1 MNEFGWSQTMVTLV
15 VISVFAA
22 ALLSARV
29 PSTFEATAYS
39 LSGTTATGGVTS
51 RGSVAADL
59 AILPVGTRVRITGA
73 GRYSGVY
80 VVKDTGPKIAG
91 AHIDIYMPSRLEAK
105 RFGKRRVR
113 LRVLEKGKN

>member
-1 MNEFGWSQTMVTLV
+1 MVRIV
-15 VISVFAA
+15 FISIFAA

-29 PSTFEATAYS
+29 PATFEATAYS
-39 LSGTTATGGVTS
+39 VTGTTATGDVTS
-51 RGSVAADL
+51 RGTVAADP
-59 AILPVGTRVRITGA
+59 AILPAGTRFRITGA

-113 LRVLEKGKN
+113 LRVLPRGKT

>member
-1 MNEFGWSQTMVTLV
+1 MKLV

-22 ALLSARV
+22 ALLSARG

-39 LSGTTATGGVTS
+39 VTGTTANGDVTS
-51 RGSVAADL
+51 RGTIAADL
-59 AILPVGTRVRITGA
+59 AILPAGTRVRITGA

-105 RFGKRRVR
+105 RFGKRRAR
-113 LRVLEKGKN
+113 LRVLKRGKT

>member
-1 MNEFGWSQTMVTLV
+1 MVRMV
-15 VISVFAA
+15 FISIFAV

-39 LSGTTATGGVTS
+39 VSGTTADGGVTS
-51 RGSVAADL
+51 RGTVAADL
-59 AILPVGTRVRITGA
+59 TILPAGTRIRIAGA

-80 VVKDTGPKIAG
+80 VVKDSGPKIAG

-113 LRVLEKGKN
+113 LRVLKRGKT